1 MSANNVRFA
10 EAARLGTAALALV
23 AASLGFAACTSA
35 RNALGPQ
42 ESPCFRTLAVAHAAV
57 NEEGHFAGV
66 RYLSAKDL
74 TAALREMKTGPQNRF
89 AIPAVLR
96 HERSAICAVAYHGR
110 FSTNDVALGWPP
122 NQHGDPLA
130 IVIVRVRDVRVL
142 VTFVLRR
149 PPLRFTRFLPSV

>member
-10 EAARLGTAALALV
+10 EAARLGTAAIVLV

-35 RNALGPQ
+35 RNALGPH

-57 NEEGHFAGV
+57 NDEGRFAGV
-66 RYLSAKDL
+66 RYLSTKDL
-74 TAALREMKTGPQNRF
+74 MAALREMKTGPKNRF
-89 AIPAVLR
+89 AVPAGLQ
-96 HERSAICAVAYHGR
+96 HERSAICVVAYRGR
-110 FSTNDVALGWPP
+110 FSTSDVALGWPP
-122 NQHGDPLA
+122 NRHGDPLA

-142 VTFVLRR
+142 VTFVLKR